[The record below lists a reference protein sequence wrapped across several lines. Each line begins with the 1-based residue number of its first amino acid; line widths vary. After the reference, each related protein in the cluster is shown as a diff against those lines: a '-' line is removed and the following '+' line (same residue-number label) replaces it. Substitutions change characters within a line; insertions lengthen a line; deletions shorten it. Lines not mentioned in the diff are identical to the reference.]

1 MLLIQLEN
9 ISKTIDKKEILTNIS
24 ITVEPGEIV
33 GLIGPN
39 GAGKTTTMKIMSGL
53 IVNFQGKV
61 VGQERI
67 GVLIDGPKYFPNRTA
82 RENLNYF
89 RALSKESYSVDYVES
104 LFDMKNYGKKK
115 VKDFSLGMKQ
125 RLGMALALINK
136 NELLILDEPMNGLDP
151 DGVQA
156 TIQTLKHLA
165 KELHIG
171 IVISSH
177 ILGDLDKLCDR
188 AYFIKNGAIIQT
200 VTLGKEVSVYQFTF
214 DEENEDKVSEIS
226 ALFDGVEQRHP
237 LWLISEA
244 DYPLFL
250 KELVLNDIIPLEMK
264 KHALNLEDV
273 YFSLVEGE

>member
-1 MLLIQLEN
+1 MQLEN

-273 YFSLVEGE
+273 YFSLVEEE

>member
-1 MLLIQLEN
+1 MQLEN

-39 GAGKTTTMKIMSGL
+39 GAGKTTTMKIMSWL

-151 DGVQA
+151 DVIQA

-237 LWLISEA
+237 LWLISEE

>member
-1 MLLIQLEN
+1 MQLEN

-61 VGQERI
+61 VGQEWI

-115 VKDFSLGMKQ
+115 VKDFSLSMKQ

-226 ALFDGVEQRHP
+226 TLFDGVEQRHP

>member
-1 MLLIQLEN
+1 MLLMQLEN

-24 ITVEPGEIV
+24 ITVGPGEIV

>member
-1 MLLIQLEN
+1 MQLEN

-156 TIQTLKHLA
+156 TVQTLKHLA

>member
-1 MLLIQLEN
+1 MQLEN
-9 ISKTIDKKEILTNIS
+9 ISKNINKKEILTNIS

-39 GAGKTTTMKIMSGL
+39 GAGKTTTMKIMSWL

-104 LFDMKNYGKKK
+104 LFDMKDYGKKK

-237 LWLISEA
+237 LWLISEE

>member
-1 MLLIQLEN
+1 MQLEN

-214 DEENEDKVSEIS
+214 DEENEDKVSEFS

>member
-1 MLLIQLEN
+1 
-9 ISKTIDKKEILTNIS
+9 
-24 ITVEPGEIV
+24 
-33 GLIGPN
+33 
-39 GAGKTTTMKIMSGL
+39 
-53 IVNFQGKV
+53 
-61 VGQERI
+61 
-67 GVLIDGPKYFPNRTA
+67 
-82 RENLNYF
+82 
-89 RALSKESYSVDYVES
+89 
-104 LFDMKNYGKKK
+104 MKNYGKKK

-188 AYFIKNGAIIQT
+188 AYFIKSGAIIQT

>member
-1 MLLIQLEN
+1 
-9 ISKTIDKKEILTNIS
+9 
-24 ITVEPGEIV
+24 
-33 GLIGPN
+33 
-39 GAGKTTTMKIMSGL
+39 
-53 IVNFQGKV
+53 
-61 VGQERI
+61 
-67 GVLIDGPKYFPNRTA
+67 
-82 RENLNYF
+82 LNYF

-200 VTLGKEVSVYQFTF
+200 VTLGK
-214 DEENEDKVSEIS
+214 
-226 ALFDGVEQRHP
+226 
-237 LWLISEA
+237 
-244 DYPLFL
+244 
-250 KELVLNDIIPLEMK
+250 
-264 KHALNLEDV
+264 
-273 YFSLVEGE
+273 

>member
-1 MLLIQLEN
+1 MQLEN

-24 ITVEPGEIV
+24 ITVGPGEIV

-226 ALFDGVEQRHP
+226 DLFDGVEQRHP

>member
-1 MLLIQLEN
+1 MQLEN

-39 GAGKTTTMKIMSGL
+39 GAGKTTTMKIMSWL

>member
-1 MLLIQLEN
+1 MQLEN

-24 ITVEPGEIV
+24 ITVGPGEIV

-244 DYPLFL
+244 DYPLFS
-250 KELVLNDIIPLEMK
+250 KELDSNDIIPLDMK

>member
-1 MLLIQLEN
+1 MQLEN

-273 YFSLVEGE
+273 YFSLAEGE

>member
-1 MLLIQLEN
+1 MQLEN

-115 VKDFSLGMKQ
+115 VKDFSLGMK

-136 NELLILDEPMNGLDP
+136 NESLILDEPMNGLDP

>member
-1 MLLIQLEN
+1 MQLEN

-24 ITVEPGEIV
+24 ITVGPGEIV

-115 VKDFSLGMKQ
+115 VKYFSLGMKQ

-177 ILGDLDKLCDR
+177 ILGHLDKLCDR

>member
-1 MLLIQLEN
+1 MQLEN

-136 NELLILDEPMNGLDP
+136 NELLILDEPMTGLDP

-273 YFSLVEGE
+273 YFSLVEGSKR

>member
-1 MLLIQLEN
+1 MQLEN

-24 ITVEPGEIV
+24 ITVGPGEIV

-39 GAGKTTTMKIMSGL
+39 GVGKTTTMKIMSGL

-156 TIQTLKHLA
+156 TIQTLKNLA

>member
-1 MLLIQLEN
+1 MQLEN
-9 ISKTIDKKEILTNIS
+9 ISKTINKKEILTNIS
-24 ITVEPGEIV
+24 IAVEPGEIV

-61 VGQERI
+61 IAQERV

-104 LFDMKNYGKKK
+104 LFDMKSYGKKK

-171 IVISSH
+171 IIISSH

-188 AYFIKNGAIIQT
+188 AYFIKNGAIIQE
-200 VTLGKEVSVYQFTF
+200 VSLGKEVPVYQFTF
-214 DEENEDKVSEIS
+214 DEKNEDKVSEIS
-226 ALFDGVEQRHP
+226 ALFDGVEQRKHR
-237 LWLISEA
+237 WLISEA

-250 KELVLNDIIPLEMK
+250 KELVLNDVIPLEMK
-264 KHALNLEDV
+264 KHALNLEDI
-273 YFSLVEGE
+273 YFSLAEEE

>member
-1 MLLIQLEN
+1 MQLEN
-9 ISKTIDKKEILTNIS
+9 ISKNIDKKEILTNIS
-24 ITVEPGEIV
+24 ITVGPGEIV

-115 VKDFSLGMKQ
+115 VKYFSLGMKQ

-177 ILGDLDKLCDR
+177 ILGHLDKLCDR

>member
-1 MLLIQLEN
+1 MQLEN
-9 ISKTIDKKEILTNIS
+9 ISKNINKKEILTNIS

-39 GAGKTTTMKIMSGL
+39 GAGKTTTMKIMGGL
-53 IVNFQGKV
+53 MVNFQGKV

-82 RENLNYF
+82 SENLNYF

-136 NELLILDEPMNGLDP
+136 NELLVLDEPMNGLDP

-156 TIQTLKHLA
+156 TIQTLKYLA

-171 IVISSH
+171 IIISSH

-188 AYFIKNGAIIQT
+188 AYFIKNGAIIQE
-200 VTLGKEVSVYQFTF
+200 VTLGKEASVYQFTF
-214 DEENEDKVSEIS
+214 NEENEDKVSEIS
-226 ALFDGVEQRHP
+226 ALFEGVEQRNHR
-237 LWLISEA
+237 WLISEA

-250 KELVLNDIIPLEMK
+250 KELVLNDVIPLEMK

>member
-1 MLLIQLEN
+1 MQLEN

-53 IVNFQGKV
+53 IINFQGKV

-67 GVLIDGPKYFPNRTA
+67 GGLIDGPKYFPNRTA

-214 DEENEDKVSEIS
+214 DEKNEDKVSEIS

>member
-1 MLLIQLEN
+1 MQLEN

-226 ALFDGVEQRHP
+226 ALFGGVEQRHP

>member
-1 MLLIQLEN
+1 MQLEN

-67 GVLIDGPKYFPNRTA
+67 GVLIDGSKYFPNRTA

>member
-1 MLLIQLEN
+1 MQLEN

-24 ITVEPGEIV
+24 ITVGPGEIV

-244 DYPLFL
+244 EYPLFL

>member
-1 MLLIQLEN
+1 MQLEN

-136 NELLILDEPMNGLDP
+136 NELLILDEPINGLDP

>member
-1 MLLIQLEN
+1 
-9 ISKTIDKKEILTNIS
+9 
-24 ITVEPGEIV
+24 
-33 GLIGPN
+33 
-39 GAGKTTTMKIMSGL
+39 GKTTTMKIMSGL

>member
-1 MLLIQLEN
+1 MQLEN

-24 ITVEPGEIV
+24 ITVGPGEIV

-244 DYPLFL
+244 DYPWFL

>member
-1 MLLIQLEN
+1 MQLEN

-53 IVNFQGKV
+53 IINFQGKV

-67 GVLIDGPKYFPNRTA
+67 GVLIDGSKYFPNRTA

>member
-1 MLLIQLEN
+1 MQLEN

-39 GAGKTTTMKIMSGL
+39 GAGKTTTMKIMSWL

-151 DGVQA
+151 DGIQA

>member
-1 MLLIQLEN
+1 MQLEN
-9 ISKTIDKKEILTNIS
+9 ISKTINKKEILTNIS
-24 ITVEPGEIV
+24 IAVEPGEIV

-61 VGQERI
+61 IAQERV

-104 LFDMKNYGKKK
+104 LFDMKSYGKKK

-171 IVISSH
+171 IIISSH

-188 AYFIKNGAIIQT
+188 AYFIKNGAIIQE
-200 VTLGKEVSVYQFTF
+200 VSLGKEVPVYQFTF
-214 DEENEDKVSEIS
+214 DEKNEDKVNEIS
-226 ALFDGVEQRHP
+226 ALFDGVEQRKHR
-237 LWLISEA
+237 WLISEA

-250 KELVLNDIIPLEMK
+250 KELVLNDVIPLEMK
-264 KHALNLEDV
+264 KHALNLEDI
-273 YFSLVEGE
+273 YFSLAEEE

>member
-1 MLLIQLEN
+1 MQLEN

-104 LFDMKNYGKKK
+104 LFDMKDYGKKK

-165 KELHIG
+165 KELHLG

>member
-1 MLLIQLEN
+1 MQLEN

-33 GLIGPN
+33 GLIGSN

-53 IVNFQGKV
+53 IINFQGKV

-214 DEENEDKVSEIS
+214 DEKNEDKVSEIS

>member
-1 MLLIQLEN
+1 MQLEN

-264 KHALNLEDV
+264 KHALNLEDF

>member
-1 MLLIQLEN
+1 MQLEN
-9 ISKTIDKKEILTNIS
+9 ISKTINKKEILTNIS

-61 VGQERI
+61 IAQERI

-89 RALSKESYSVDYVES
+89 RALSKESYPVDYVES
-104 LFDMKNYGKKK
+104 LFDMKSYGKKK

-156 TIQTLKHLA
+156 TIQTLKYLA

-171 IVISSH
+171 IIISSH

-188 AYFIKNGAIIQT
+188 AYFIKNGAIIQD
-200 VTLGKEVSVYQFTF
+200 VTLGKEASVYQFTF
-214 DEENEDKVSEIS
+214 NEENEDKVSEIS
-226 ALFDGVEQRHP
+226 ALFEGVEQRNHR
-237 LWLISEA
+237 WLISEA

-250 KELVLNDIIPLEMK
+250 KELVLNDVIPLEMK

-273 YFSLVEGE
+273 YFSLAEGE

>member
-1 MLLIQLEN
+1 MQLEN

-67 GVLIDGPKYFPNRTA
+67 GVLIDGPKYFPNKTA

-151 DGVQA
+151 DGIQA

-237 LWLISEA
+237 LWLISEE

>member
-1 MLLIQLEN
+1 MQLEN
-9 ISKTIDKKEILTNIS
+9 ISKTINKKEILTNIS

-104 LFDMKNYGKKK
+104 LFDMKSYGKKK

-171 IVISSH
+171 IIISSH

-188 AYFIKNGAIIQT
+188 AYFIKNGAIIQE
-200 VTLGKEVSVYQFTF
+200 VSLGKEVPVYQFTF
-214 DEENEDKVSEIS
+214 DEKNEDKVSEIS
-226 ALFDGVEQRHP
+226 ALFDGVEQRKHR
-237 LWLISEA
+237 WLISEA

-250 KELVLNDIIPLEMK
+250 KELVLNDVIPLEMK
-264 KHALNLEDV
+264 KHALNLEDI
-273 YFSLVEGE
+273 YFSLAEEE

>member
-1 MLLIQLEN
+1 MQLEN

-115 VKDFSLGMKQ
+115 VKDFSLVMKQ

>member
-1 MLLIQLEN
+1 MQLEN

-24 ITVEPGEIV
+24 ITVGPGEIV

-104 LFDMKNYGKKK
+104 LSDMKNYGKKK